1 MPGSDGAPARPGDAS
16 PPAVP
21 IRLSLTLPGSASLG
35 AYQAGAVSA
44 LAVTVN
50 ALRQR
55 GRPVRLDAIGGASAG
70 SIVALL
76 FTHCLL
82 TGRDAPAMLGRAW
95 IDEVDIGLLRS
106 GGGHSPLAFDDLRER
121 MVHFLA
127 DEDRHPRRVHPPLDA
142 PVTLQVSLTDLLG
155 RSRAVEI
162 GTGPTELL
170 SYADWLEFELRP
182 DHDAAALTDGG
193 ASTEGA
199 APSVLDAVLASASH
213 PGAFPPVLVDGDR
226 WCTDGGLVESR
237 PVQRVVAAAQRRA
250 GRSRATRLHLV
261 VDPRSSGPTG
271 GQGWEDPA
279 ADKGWIDGLRRA
291 LSILPTQALHDDLR
305 DVLDVNR
312 RLERLDELVDR
323 LAPTVHDEPSRQSLR
338 DDIASVAGLDGCERI
353 DVDVINPLLVGR
365 RREGETGVADLLAG
379 DFIGA
384 FGGFLQRDIRANDFN
399 LGWRCTE
406 AWIGRGL
413 GSHRVAPADVDAVRA
428 EVAAARPFDPA
439 PGDLPA
445 EGIEQLGAL
454 GRWRLALLALQF
466 GRVLTQQAL
475 RPPMARVRHWV
486 GAA

>member
-82 TGRDAPAMLGRAW
+82 TGRDAPDMLGRAW

-193 ASTEGA
+193 ASTEGT

-250 GRSRATRLHLV
+250 GRSQATRLH
-261 VDPRSSGPTG
+261 
-271 GQGWEDPA
+271 
-279 ADKGWIDGLRRA
+279 
-291 LSILPTQALHDDLR
+291 
-305 DVLDVNR
+305 
-312 RLERLDELVDR
+312 
-323 LAPTVHDEPSRQSLR
+323 
-338 DDIASVAGLDGCERI
+338 
-353 DVDVINPLLVGR
+353 
-365 RREGETGVADLLAG
+365 
-379 DFIGA
+379 
-384 FGGFLQRDIRANDFN
+384 
-399 LGWRCTE
+399 
-406 AWIGRGL
+406 GL
-413 GSHRVAPADVDAVRA
+413 GSHRVAPADVDAVRT